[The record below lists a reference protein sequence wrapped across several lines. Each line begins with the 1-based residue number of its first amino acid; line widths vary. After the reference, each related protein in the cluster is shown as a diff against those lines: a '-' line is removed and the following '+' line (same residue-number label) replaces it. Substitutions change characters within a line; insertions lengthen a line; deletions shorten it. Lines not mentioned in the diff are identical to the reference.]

1 MRRASDHSVI
11 FDTSLRMRRRAC
23 CVRLRGRL
31 HCLVGMNSSR
41 RAAER
46 AEEYAYQYDDIGN
59 RISSFDLGTIRL
71 GGPSLRDGH

>member
-1 MRRASDHSVI
+1 MRRPSDLFVI
-11 FDTSLRMRRRAC
+11 FESSLRMRRRAR
-23 CVRLRGRL
+23 CVCLRGRR
-31 HCLVGMNSSR
+31 HCLAGMISSR